1 MPETSNSDS
10 AANDPDADIQQLTS
24 PDPNIE
30 PLPVLRTPI
39 SRIYRYE
46 ECADCDVQG
55 THYFHVY
62 VRAEELRAQK
72 LPLDANPRLP
82 VPGTVTRKMVKTL
95 EETPGDFHLLNNGIT
110 IIAKSVSNN
119 AESRELTIE
128 FGAKAAHTGYGIC
141 NGGHT
146 YMAIVTLPQQ
156 PSDAALV
163 RLEVAVLPQSLTEP
177 ERLQTIQRI
186 ANARN
191 SHSALK
197 STTEANFFGLYD
209 LFKSCLG
216 TYSHFVRWREGD
228 RDAIP
233 EALLADKFVSLLAS
247 ISPEWYAHPRGGGE
261 GNHLSA
267 ARNVKNVHYTWS
279 QQRKEHLDALA
290 RGEVSAARKHLDE
303 VAPLAKDVLRLLDMI
318 SYSLLNDPV
327 PTVGQGWRRTA
338 VYESVYKRERQLLH
352 DDFASKK
359 GSDLA
364 HPHAAMLL
372 GAFRHNVWLGTLEDD
387 LDHPLVGW
395 SLNPDR
401 LWQDSRGNLLKKIC
415 EFVQNE
421 TKKSVADVLAK
432 HIGAYSLQLMELQ
445 FGANRP
451 SDLDLKPY
459 EFYMYDE
466 EADVWNHY
474 VHEPDRD
481 AAGIFMRHELADN
494 SVVSSRVS
502 TADDA
507 EAVGYT
513 QVD

>member
-1 MPETSNSDS
+1 MPEDSN
-10 AANDPDADIQQLTS
+10 AEFPDAGVDTDVQQLTS
-24 PDPNIE
+24 PDTTIP

-39 SRIYRYE
+39 SRVYRYE

-55 THYFHVY
+55 THYFHLY

-95 EETPGDFHLLNNGIT
+95 QETPGDFHLLNNGIT
-110 IIAKSVSNN
+110 IIAKGVSNN
-119 AESRELTIE
+119 TESRELTIE

-146 YMAIVTLPQQ
+146 YMAIATLPQQ

-233 EALLADKFVSLLAS
+233 EALPADKFVALLAS
-247 ISPEWYAHPRGGGE
+247 ISPEWYAHPRGGGD
-261 GNHLSA
+261 GNHLPA
-267 ARNVKNVHYTWS
+267 ARNVKNVHYVWS
-279 QQRKEHLDALA
+279 QQRKEHLDAIA
-290 RGEVSAARKHLDE
+290 RGEVSASRKHLDE

-318 SYSLLNDPV
+318 SCSLLNDPV

-338 VYESVYKRERQLLH
+338 VYESVYKKERQLLH
-352 DDFASKK
+352 EDFATKM

-395 SLNPDR
+395 SLSPDY
-401 LWQDSRGNLLKKIC
+401 LWEMSRGNLIKKIC

-432 HIGAYSLQLMELQ
+432 HVGAYSLQLMELQ
-445 FGANRP
+445 FGASRP

-466 EADVWNHY
+466 SADAWNHY
-474 VHEPDRD
+474 RLAPNREE
-481 AAGIFMRHELADN
+481 AGMFVRHVLADN
-494 SVVSSRVS
+494 NVVTSSI
-502 TADDA
+502 TTGDDA
-507 EAVGYT
+507 RAVGYT